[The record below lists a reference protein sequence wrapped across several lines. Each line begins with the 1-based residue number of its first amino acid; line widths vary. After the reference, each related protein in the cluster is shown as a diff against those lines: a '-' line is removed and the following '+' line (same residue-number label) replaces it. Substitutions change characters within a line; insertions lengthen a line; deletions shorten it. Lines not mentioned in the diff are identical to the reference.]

1 VALEL
6 GNRWLRWTAF
16 VVALV
21 LLDASLT
28 FDNIWPTPAIRWR
41 GDLSIELAACIL
53 ALVVAHR
60 RFGPPS
66 RTVLAWLSASWL
78 LLVVSRYAEVTSP
91 ALYGRDVNLYWDLRY
106 VPAVAAMLARAAPT
120 WLLLVAAAGVVLTLT
135 VLYVMLRWALGR
147 ISDAIADSRERRIL
161 GLLAAA
167 AAVLFAGQQLIAGFP
182 GEPGFSS
189 PVVGSYAEQARLVVN
204 ALTRSR
210 SLAPTPSMNTDLSLV
225 RGADVLLVFVESY
238 GAVSFERPEFAARLA
253 SSRAE
258 LETAVRGTNRDV
270 VSAYVESP
278 TFGGSSW
285 LAHISLMSG
294 VEVRDP
300 DTNARLMLEKRDTM
314 VTTFARHGYRTV
326 AMMPGLRQIW
336 PEGTFYG
343 FDEIYGAGRVDYHG
357 PEFGWFAIPDQF
369 AIARLDE
376 LEVSR
381 PSRAPLF
388 VFFPTLSTHMP
399 FSPTPP
405 YQPDWRRVLTNTP
418 YDGPDIVRAYEGE
431 RELDW
436 VNFGPAYVSAVAYAY
451 ASIGGYLRLRA
462 DHDFVMIL
470 LGDHQPAALVTGEGA
485 PWDVPV
491 HVIASRRHVLDR
503 LLARGFRTGL
513 APRRPSLGRMHE
525 LLPVLLGAFGDR
537 E

>member
-1 VALEL
+1 MQS
-6 GNRWLRWTAF
+6 GNPWLRWTAL
-16 VVALV
+16 VAALV

-28 FDNIWPTPAIRWR
+28 FENIWPTPAIRWQ

-60 RFGPPS
+60 LFGPPS
-66 RTVLAWLSASWL
+66 RAALGWLGALWVLM
-78 LLVVSRYAEVTSP
+78 VVSRYADVTAP

-106 VPAVAAMLARAAPT
+106 VPDVAAMLARAAPR
-120 WLLLVAAAGVVLTLT
+120 WLILAAFASAAIVPT
-135 VLYVMLRWALGR
+135 VLYRLLRWALGR
-147 ISDAIADSRERRIL
+147 IGEAMADSRERRVL

-167 AAVLFAGQQLIAGFP
+167 AATAFTGQRLSARFP
-182 GEPGFSS
+182 GEPGFST
-189 PVVGSYAEQARLVVN
+189 PVTLTYARQARLVVT

-210 SLAPTPSMNTDLSLV
+210 PLAPSPSMDADLALVKGTDV
-225 RGADVLLVFVESY
+225 FLVFMESY

-253 SSRAE
+253 ASRAE
-258 LETAVRGTNRDV
+258 FEQTIRATNRAV
-270 VSAYVESP
+270 VSAYVDAP

-300 DTNARLMLEKRDTM
+300 GTNAQLMTEKRDT
-314 VTTFARHGYRTV
+314 VITTFARHGYRTV
-326 AMMPGLRQIW
+326 AMMPGLRQLW

-343 FDEIYGAGRVDYHG
+343 FDEIYGADRVDYHG

-369 AIARLDE
+369 ALARLDA

-381 PSRAPLF
+381 GSRAPLF

-405 YQPDWRRVLTNTP
+405 YQPDWRRMLTNNP
-418 YDGPDIVRAYEGE
+418 YDDPDLDRAYGE
-431 RELDW
+431 EKELDW
-436 VNFGPAYVSAVAYAY
+436 VDFGPAYGNAVAYAY

-462 DHDFVMIL
+462 DHEFIMIL
-470 LGDHQPAALVTGEGA
+470 LGDHQPPALVTGTGA

-491 HVIASRRHVLDR
+491 HVIASRGKVLDR

-513 APRRPSLGRMHE
+513 APGRPSLARMHE
-525 LLPVLLGAFGDR
+525 LLPVLLDAFGDR
-537 E
+537 K

>member
-1 VALEL
+1 MALEI
-6 GNRWLRWTAF
+6 GNRLLRWTAL
-16 VVALV
+16 VTALV

-28 FDNIWPTPAIRWR
+28 FENVWPTPAIRWQ
-41 GDLSIELAACIL
+41 GALSIELAACIL
-53 ALVVAHR
+53 ALVAAHR

-66 RTVLAWLSASWL
+66 RAALARLSALWL
-78 LLVVSRYAEVTSP
+78 LLVVSRYADVTSP

-106 VPAVAAMLARAAPT
+106 VPAVTAMLARAAPS
-120 WLLLVAAAGVVLTLT
+120 WLVLAAATGVVLTLT
-135 VLYVMLRWALGR
+135 VLYMMLRWALGR
-147 ISDAIADSRERRIL
+147 IGDAIADSRDRRIL
-161 GLLAAA
+161 GLMAAGA
-167 AAVLFAGQQLIAGFP
+167 AMLFTGQRMSTRVP
-182 GEPGFSS
+182 GEPHFST
-189 PVVGSYAEQARLVVN
+189 PVVRSYARQSQLVVN

-225 RGADVLLVFVESY
+225 KGADVLLVFIESY
-238 GAVSFERPEFAARLA
+238 GAVGFERPEFAARLA

-258 LETAVRGTNRDV
+258 FEGAIRATNRDL

-285 LAHISLMSG
+285 LAHISLLSG

-300 DTNARLMLEKRDTM
+300 DTNARLMTEKRET
-314 VTTFARHGYRTV
+314 VITTFARHGYRTV
-326 AMMPGLRQIW
+326 AMMPGLRQLW

-343 FDEIYGAGRVDYHG
+343 FDEIYGAERVDYHG

-369 AIARLDE
+369 AIARLDA

-405 YQPDWRRVLTNTP
+405 YQPDWRRVLTSKP
-418 YDGPDIVRAYEGE
+418 YGGRDIVRAYGE
-431 RELDW
+431 ELDW
-436 VNFGPAYVSAVAYAY
+436 VNFGPAYVNAVAYAY
-451 ASIGGYLRLRA
+451 ASLGGYLRLRA
-462 DHDFVMIL
+462 DHDFIMIL
-470 LGDHQPAALVTGEGA
+470 LGDHQPPALVTGEGA

-491 HVIASRRHVLDR
+491 HVIASRRQVLDR
-503 LLARGFRTGL
+503 LLARGFRAGL
-513 APRRPSLGRMHE
+513 TPARPPLGRMHE
-525 LLPVLLGAFGDR
+525 LLPVLLAAFGDR

>member
-1 VALEL
+1 VALVT
-6 GNRWLRWTAF
+6 GNRWLRWTAL
-16 VVALV
+16 VAALV

-28 FDNIWPTPAIRWR
+28 FENVWPTPAIRWQ

-60 RFGPPS
+60 RLGPAS
-66 RTVLAWLSASWL
+66 RPALAWLSVLWL
-78 LLVVSRYAEVTSP
+78 LLVVGRYADVTAP

-106 VPAVAAMLARAAPT
+106 VPAVAALLAHAAPP
-120 WLLLVAAAGVVLTLT
+120 WLLLAAAAAVVLTLAA
-135 VLYVMLRWALGR
+135 LYMMMRWALGR
-147 ISDAIADSRERRIL
+147 IADAIAVSRERRIL
-161 GLLAAA
+161 VLLAAA
-167 AAVLFAGQQLIAGFP
+167 AAVLFTGQRWSARLP
-182 GEPGFSS
+182 GEPGFST
-189 PVVGSYAEQARLVVN
+189 PVVGSYARQARLVAH
-204 ALTRSR
+204 ALTRST
-210 SLAPTPSMNTDLSLV
+210 SLAPSPSMNTDLSLL
-225 RGADVLLVFVESY
+225 RGADVLLVFIESY

-253 SSRAE
+253 SSRVE
-258 LETAVRGTNRDV
+258 FERAVHATNRDL

-285 LAHISLMSG
+285 LAHISLLSG

-300 DTNARLMLEKRDTM
+300 DTNARLMTEKRDTM
-314 VTTFARHGYRTV
+314 ITTFARHGYRTV
-326 AMMPGLRQIW
+326 AMMPGLRQLW

-343 FDEIYGAGRVDYHG
+343 FDEIYGAERVDYHG

-369 AIARLDE
+369 AIARLDL

-381 PSRAPLF
+381 RSGAPLF

-399 FSPTPP
+399 FSPAPP
-405 YQPDWRRVLTNTP
+405 YQPDWRRMLTSTP
-418 YDGPDIVRAYEGE
+418 YDGPEIVRAYEEE

-436 VNFGPAYVSAVAYAY
+436 VNFGPAYVNAVTYAY

-462 DHDFVMIL
+462 DHDFILIL
-470 LGDHQPAALVTGEGA
+470 LGDHQPPALVTGEGA

-491 HVIASRRHVLDR
+491 HVIASRRQVLDR
-503 LLARGFRTGL
+503 LLARGFQTGL
-513 APRRPSLGRMHE
+513 TPRRPSLGRMHE
-525 LLPVLLGAFGDR
+525 LLPVLLGAFGDP